1 VPQSIFSIPAHL
13 EQSLNVFQDP
23 VVLCCFSGR
32 KCWVTKML
40 QTVCVV
46 RPTSVLP
53 MGNCKLQAGL
63 GNAIAF
69 LCTILSR
76 AAVGKKVAV
85 GFTYFRYFTQ
95 TTILGMG
102 RKRQPECPR

>member
-1 VPQSIFSIPAHL
+1 MF
-13 EQSLNVFQDP
+13 
-23 VVLCCFSGR
+23 
-32 KCWVTKML
+32 

-53 MGNCKLQAGL
+53 KENWKFQAGL

-69 LCTILSR
+69 LCTISSS

-85 GFTYFRYFTQ
+85 GFTYFTCGDGSQASTRMPSLKLVFAPSN
-95 TTILGMG
+95 ISNLHSDV
-102 RKRQPECPR
+102 